1 MGDPLSGTVESPLL
15 GHLCIILMLGSFVLW
30 NSVIPQFILTII
42 RVIPSEM
49 SMTGV
54 ALHLWWPC
62 LSRKSSAGNF
72 WYLCCLR
79 ALVCIFGY
87 KFILKS
93 EELQCGVAEVSNPT
107 SADTKWYIHP
117 IPCTPYTQYTIYPAP
132 HIHNIHYT
140 IYTIHCTQ
148 YTQLHH
154 RAGNADKQ

>member
-1 MGDPLSGTVESPLL
+1 MGSHEGLL
-15 GHLCIILMLGSFVLW
+15 GFHIWGLWEVHGGPFVRHCGKPFVRPFMHYFVAWKFFLW

-54 ALHLWWPC
+54 DLHLWWSC

-72 WYLCCLR
+72 WFLCCLR
-79 ALVCIFGY
+79 ASMCIFGY

-117 IPCTPYTQYTIYPAP
+117 IPCTPYTQYTIYPVP
-132 HIHNIHYT
+132 HIHN
-140 IYTIHCTQ
+140 
-148 YTQLHH
+148 
-154 RAGNADKQ
+154 R